1 MNDYSAVI
9 SAINF
14 VNSAF
19 LLTIGFIII
28 IAGLL
33 IVNNLVMR
41 FYISM
46 GIVKFIKNTIL
57 DVGNVPQKSESNL
70 KKQDL
75 DINK

>member
-19 LLTIGFIII
+19 LLTLGFIII
-28 IAGLL
+28 VAGLL
-33 IVNNLVMR
+33 IVNNLIMR

-46 GIVKFIKNTIL
+46 GIAKWLRNTIMNPA
-57 DVGNVPQKSESNL
+57 DPPKEPID
-70 KKQDL
+70 KKDPTVL
-75 DINK
+75 